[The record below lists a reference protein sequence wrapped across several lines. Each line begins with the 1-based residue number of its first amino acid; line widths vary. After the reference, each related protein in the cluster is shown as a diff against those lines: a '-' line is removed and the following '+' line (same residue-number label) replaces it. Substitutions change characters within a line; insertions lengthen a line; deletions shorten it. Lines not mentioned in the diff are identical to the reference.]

1 MSREWTIADEG
12 RLQQGMTSQVYRQG
26 EVWIGDFSGGIG
38 HEYGSETDPSKQRP
52 VVILSNNEM
61 SSTQIVA
68 ICTTKSKYEFDRRA
82 VKIDLPEKYFKKSF
96 ESNKRVNSYVL
107 VKHIKSYDTSRFKKY
122 IGKVSNTK
130 LKKINRILIKLTER

>member
-1 MSREWTIADEG
+1 MSREWTIADEV

-26 EVWIGDFSGGIG
+26 EVWIADISGGIG

-68 ICTTKSKYEFDRRA
+68 ICTTKSKYEFDRRP
-82 VKIDLPEKYFKKSF
+82 DLII
-96 ESNKRVNSYVL
+96 N
-107 VKHIKSYDTSRFKKY
+107 
-122 IGKVSNTK
+122 SNTGNGAE
-130 LKKINRILIKLTER
+130 LVPIMLDVVQSVVDDSAIRRPLVGITSVIDCPPEDHVFTND